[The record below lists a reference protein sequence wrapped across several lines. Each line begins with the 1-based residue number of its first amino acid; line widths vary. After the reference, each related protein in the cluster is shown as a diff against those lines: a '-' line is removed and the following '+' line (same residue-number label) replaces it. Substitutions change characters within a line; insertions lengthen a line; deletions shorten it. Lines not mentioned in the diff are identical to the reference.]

1 MSDDL
6 KFPARSTAA
15 DSDSLGEQLTSLVR
29 EAYLPSQPAESESY
43 WAGLEQRIMAR
54 VRDDGADSGWWAV
67 LAPWARAGLVA
78 ATAIFAVMSV
88 INQRI
93 SDSESQYAYES
104 VVQTP
109 TPDADASESLFSAS
123 DKTSGRD
130 ATVEYVLSH

>member
-1 MSDDL
+1 
-6 KFPARSTAA
+6 
-15 DSDSLGEQLTSLVR
+15 
-29 EAYLPSQPAESESY
+29 
-43 WAGLEQRIMAR
+43 
-54 VRDDGADSGWWAV
+54 V
-67 LAPWARAGLVA
+67 LAPWAQAGLVA
-78 ATAIFAVMSV
+78 AAAIFALTSV

-93 SDSESQYAYES
+93 AESESQYAYEA